1 MIACKF
7 VHVHMHANLVK
18 HKTTPHL
25 GIDAADVAADVQV
38 RSVLVAL
45 ERDAE
50 RHVFAADESPAVSS

>member
-1 MIACKF
+1 
-7 VHVHMHANLVK
+7 MHANLVK